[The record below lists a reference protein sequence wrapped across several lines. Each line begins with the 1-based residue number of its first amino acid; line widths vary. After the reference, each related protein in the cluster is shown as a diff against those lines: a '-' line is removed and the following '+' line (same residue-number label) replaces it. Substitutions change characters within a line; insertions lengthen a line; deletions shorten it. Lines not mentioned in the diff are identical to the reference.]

1 MIILYIYCSNSMY
14 IRCHFSLSI
23 LNSSFSLN
31 PLHWDSF
38 GILLGLVGFFEMSE
52 ILLDVW

>member
-1 MIILYIYCSNSMY
+1 MY

-31 PLHWDSF
+31 PLHWDYF